1 MTQSHAPSTAFAG
14 LDVGKA
20 ACQLAILLPDG
31 SVLQRAIDTT
41 PEGFADMVQ
50 LCRDHQVSLVVMEYT
65 GRLELLPALELW
77 AARIPLSIISPRQSK
92 SFARALNREAKT
104 DRLDAE
110 LLARF
115 AQKVQPQP
123 MEKPSPHQLEL
134 QELATRRRQ
143 LTAMVVQ
150 EKNRLAQARLKNL
163 RRGIRKSLAFLVRMI
178 RDVDKQISQHIQDDP
193 QRKIMV
199 EQLETV
205 PGISSVSAQQLIIA
219 LPEIGTLTRRKIA
232 SLAGLAPFARDSG
245 GSTGQ
250 RSIRGGRRYARNALF
265 MPTMCAIRHNPMIK
279 EMYQRLLAAGKR
291 RMVALVACMRKLL
304 ILLNSM
310 VKQSKNWE
318 QFLKN
323 TKPESTPV
331 LA

>member
-1 MTQSHAPSTAFAG
+1 MRYGAVRPLDTRHPRVRAGNLGIAPQVSMAFS
-14 LDVGKA
+14 
-20 ACQLAILLPDG
+20 IT
-31 SVLQRAIDTT
+31 SRSLQR
-41 PEGFADMVQ
+41 EQMRQ
-50 LCRDHQVSLVVMEYT
+50 DHQTPGREIHLGGFSPLVAVPV
-65 GRLELLPALELW
+65 GHGVAL
-77 AARIPLSIISPRQSK
+77 
-92 SFARALNREAKT
+92 F
-104 DRLDAE
+104 
-110 LLARF
+110 
-115 AQKVQPQP
+115 
-123 MEKPSPHQLEL
+123 PSPHQLEL

-163 RRGIRKSLAFLVRMI
+163 RRSIRKSLAFLVRMI

-205 PGISSVSAQQLIIA
+205 PGISSVSAQQLLIA

-250 RSIRGGRRYARNALF
+250 RSIRGGRRYARHALF
-265 MPTMCAIRHNPMIK
+265 MPTMCAIRHNPIIK

-323 TKPESTPV
+323 TTTESTPV
-331 LA
+331 SA